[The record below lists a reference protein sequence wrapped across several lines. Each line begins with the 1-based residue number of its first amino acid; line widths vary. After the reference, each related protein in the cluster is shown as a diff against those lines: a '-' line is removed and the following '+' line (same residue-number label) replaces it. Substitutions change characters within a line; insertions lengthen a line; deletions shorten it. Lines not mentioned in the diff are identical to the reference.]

1 MSDEP
6 QKQHE
11 AKEEP
16 KQEAEVDKKEETT
29 EEKEKKEE
37 EPIEKKEEQPVEN
50 KEEKPT
56 EKKEE
61 EQPVEKKEEQPTEK
75 KEEKEL
81 SPEEEDKKELY
92 DAIKDL
98 KPEDVKD
105 SIKAKLLAVGDI
117 HLEYKKVENDQ
128 YGQEYDALQDKYDKQ
143 YQRIYEEIDKI
154 VKSTEKIEISPE
166 ECTKYGITDEGEP
179 KEIEDY
185 WQKVIINS
193 RYFTITD
200 KDKTIIKYIKKVD
213 MVKFP
218 ENVNNFRV
226 DFTFQ
231 PNEFFTQEVLSKT
244 YEYDKDGVLKRAI
257 GTDIDWKS
265 KDKNP
270 TIERVKKKIK
280 KGKKTFYDTK
290 EEKVDSFF
298 SFFSQ
303 VEDMTFLS
311 DEVTFFKDDLFV
323 NQLEYYLDI
332 VSKTKNGGL
341 DDEDDLDEEDE
352 DGHDHGHGHG
362 HAGNKGGNGENANGQ
377 KEECKQQ

>member
-1 MSDEP
+1 MSEIPQEQTEP
-6 QKQHE
+6 
-11 AKEEP
+11 KEEQ
-16 KQEAEVDKKEETT
+16 KEEIKKEETEEPKKEESEEAKKEEVT
-29 EEKEKKEE
+29 EGKEEKKDETPEQKEEKKDEAAEEKEEKKEE
-37 EPIEKKEEQPVEN
+37 ATEQ
-50 KEEKPT
+50 
-56 EKKEE
+56 
-61 EQPVEKKEEQPTEK
+61 

-81 SPEEEDKKELY
+81 SPEEEDEKELY

-98 KPEDVKD
+98 KPEEVKD
-105 SIKAKLLAVGDI
+105 SIKAKLLAVADV
-117 HLEYKKVENDQ
+117 HLQYKKVENDQ

-143 YQRIYEEIDKI
+143 YQRVYDEIDKI
-154 VKSTEKIEISPE
+154 VKSKEKIEISPE
-166 ECTKYGITDEGEP
+166 ECTKYGIADDEGET

-200 KDKTIIKYIKKVD
+200 KDKTILKYIKKVD

-226 DFTFQ
+226 DFIFQ

-244 YEYDKDGVLKRAI
+244 YEYDKDGVLKKAI
-257 GTDIDWKS
+257 GTNIDWKS

-270 TIERVKKKIK
+270 TIEKVKKKIK
-280 KGKKTFYDTK
+280 KGKKVFYDTK
-290 EEKVDSFF
+290 EEKIDSFF

-311 DEVTFFKDDLFV
+311 DEVTFFKDDIFV

-352 DGHDHGHGHG
+352 DGHGHGHG
-362 HAGNKGGNGENANGQ
+362 HEDKGGNSGNADGK